1 MNGPQAWFKMALSKI
16 GPDPN
21 FHMNNP
27 HGLTQ
32 LRDALRQFADERDWD
47 RFHSPK
53 NLASALSVEAAELLE
68 RFQWL
73 TEDESRNLP
82 PAELE
87 KVRHEMAD
95 VLNYLVRLAD
105 KLDVNLLEA
114 AREKIVLNAQKYP
127 ADKARG
133 TAKKYSEL

>member
-1 MNGPQAWFKMALSKI
+1 MNAPTS
-16 GPDPN
+16 
-21 FHMNNP
+21 

-32 LRDALRQFADERDWD
+32 LRDALRKFADERDWD
-47 RFHSPK
+47 QYHSPK
-53 NLASALSVEAAELLE
+53 NLASALAVEAAELLE

-73 TEDESRNLP
+73 TEDESRKLP
-82 PAELE
+82 AGELE

-114 AREKIVLNAQKYP
+114 AREKIELNAQKYP
-127 ADKARG
+127 VDKSRG
-133 TAKKYSEL
+133 SAKKYSDL

>member
-1 MNGPQAWFKMALSKI
+1 MTAP
-16 GPDPN
+16 
-21 FHMNNP
+21 NP

-32 LRDALRQFADERDWD
+32 LRDALRQFAADRDWD
-47 RFHSPK
+47 QYHSPK
-53 NLASALSVEAAELLE
+53 NLASALAVEAAELLE

-73 TEDESRNLP
+73 TEDQSRNLP
-82 PAELE
+82 PSELQ
-87 KVRHEMAD
+87 KVREEMAD

-114 AREKIVLNAQKYP
+114 ARDKMKLNEQKYP

-133 TAKKYSEL
+133 NAKKYSEL